1 MKPVSLTV
9 RVQWGGIHWM
19 RWRSSSYTGYMDSMR
34 YIGRLRR
41 VGNGR
46 DGGCAGWREW
56 ETQLPAGKAR
66 FERCL
71 RGLHKA
77 LHFSLLCGF
86 WQQGGPAEAAQ
97 PGRNSTITASS
108 RYRHHNMLSRPYQD
122 SNKTLSRP
130 QHHAPMLATGLLQ
143 AVCRG
148 MGAWRQPECNRAGRG
163 VRGEPGRPSISSV
176 GQGWIGG
183 AGARSRY
190 NALRHDQ
197 LRNDGSTLSN
207 PVSAKTRQ
215 KAGLHLG
222 AGGPLSTAPVPETG
236 RQQFRLP
243 RYGNSKRSSPRHGD
257 QL

>member
-1 MKPVSLTV
+1 M
-9 RVQWGGIHWM
+9 G
-19 RWRSSSYTGYMDSMR
+19 SMR
-34 YIGRLRR
+34 YIDRLRR
-41 VGNGR
+41 VWNGNG
-46 DGGCAGWREW
+46 GGRADWREW
-56 ETQLPAGKAR
+56 ETLLPAGKAGC
-66 FERCL
+66 ERCL
-71 RGLHKA
+71 RGLHKVI
-77 LHFSLLCGF
+77 HFSLLCGF
-86 WQQGGPAEAAQ
+86 WQQEWLAEAGQ

-148 MGAWRQPECNRAGRG
+148 MGAWRQAECNRAGRG

-183 AGARSRY
+183 AGARSCY
-190 NALRHDQ
+190 NASRHDQ
-197 LRNDGSTLSN
+197 LRSGGSTLSN
-207 PVSAKTRQ
+207 PASAKTRH